1 MSLKNVRKLLNE
13 TNDINEEIDDDSI
26 QGPVIKSRKKKK
38 AISALLLVIII
49 HLNNLLVNR
58 IILITNQSIFH

>member
-13 TNDINEEIDDDSI
+13 TNDISEEIDDDSI

-38 AISALLLVIII
+38 AISALFLVIII
-49 HLNNLLVNR
+49 HLTNLLINSP
-58 IILITNQSIFH
+58 IH